1 MSGLPDINDPTA
13 IAVWNRAAARL
24 VRETLE
30 RIMTSSASTAT
41 PMKHAFERRVQD
53 VKSPKSDINALILDY
68 LTMEGYSRAADKF
81 SKEAN
86 LQEHQ
91 IDETV
96 KIRQQIQRAIHT
108 GSIQAAIEALNDFDS
123 EILDRDPTLHFALLR
138 LQLVEL
144 IRACTATPGGDIT
157 PALTFATHH
166 LGPRAPTD
174 PRFLKDLEETMA
186 LLVFPHS
193 DLEPQLAAILHPDL
207 RRGVA
212 DDVNKAILQR
222 ETERREASIRNLIR
236 MRAWA
241 ENTARA
247 EKKALP
253 DRISIGLNG
262 DGDTDVHDP
271 MIEPGHQEHNGPGS
285 DSADYSDA
293 LEHYESENSF
303 YDGVF
308 DEFHDSE

>member
-1 MSGLPDINDPTA
+1 MSGLPDVNDPTA

-53 VKSPKSDINALILDY
+53 VKTPKSDINALILDY
-68 LTMEGYSRAADKF
+68 LEMEGYPNAAAKF

-86 LQEHQ
+86 LQPHQ
-91 IDETV
+91 VDGTIKV
-96 KIRQQIQRAIHT
+96 RQQIQKAIHT
-108 GSIQAAIEALNDFDS
+108 GSIQSAIEALNDFDS
-123 EILDRDPTLHFALLR
+123 EILDRDPRLHFALLR

-144 IRACTATPGGDIT
+144 IRSCMSTPGGDIS
-157 PALTFATHH
+157 PALSFATNH

-186 LLVFPHS
+186 LLIFPHNN
-193 DLEPQLAAILHPDL
+193 LEPQLAAILHPDL
-207 RRGVA
+207 RRDVA

-222 ETERREASIRNLIR
+222 QSERREAAIRQLVKL
-236 MRAWA
+236 RAWA

-247 EKKALP
+247 DKKALP
-253 DRISIGLNG
+253 ERISLGLHG
-262 DGDTDVHDP
+262 DENEGHDP
-271 MIEPGHQEHNGPGS
+271 MMMP
-285 DSADYSDA
+285 
-293 LEHYESENSF
+293 
-303 YDGVF
+303 
-308 DEFHDSE
+308 